1 MTQDELLARECIRHT
16 MARYSMAG
24 DDFDAQEYISCF
36 TEDAVLEFVD
46 FPGMGD
52 LRLAG
57 REAIFEFV
65 SNFFGAVKRG
75 ETPLPGGFM
84 RHHLTTCRIDVD
96 DGDSARARTYCI
108 EFNRNG
114 AEHSGV
120 YTDLFRRQDAAW
132 LIASRQWRP
141 DR

>member
-52 LRLAG
+52 LQFSG
-57 REAIFEFV
+57 REAILGFV
-65 SNFFGAVKRG
+65 RVKR
-75 ETPLPGGFM
+75 
-84 RHHLTTCRIDVD
+84 I
-96 DGDSARARTYCI
+96 RA
-108 EFNRNG
+108 
-114 AEHSGV
+114 
-120 YTDLFRRQDAAW
+120 D
-132 LIASRQWRP
+132 
-141 DR
+141 